1 MAYTPGTFSDSTMG
15 DIIALENQLFATSR
29 ISELNTSIVSGQA
42 ILMNQDPNLQVLGSG
57 NGIGQRC
64 VSAKASAIR
73 ACDLDVEVATTQ
85 SCAVSTGAELGSEVL
100 DMTKSNLVKIQF
112 SVLDRDCHN
121 AHSFAEKTAYASM
134 VAKAKLEVAL
144 SKVLITRISSI
155 ADTPDAD
162 WFDSTPG
169 TVNGDSYDVIQSD
182 FGADLI
188 ADIRAASAITKM
200 NSPLI
205 LTGQNLYND
214 TFLAQFKGVACCDNQ
229 SVLLNNPYQ
238 MYFDLHNVDS
248 TVGARTTFAIDKNA
262 ILFWSAPDHATN
274 TFADGSFVVGSPTP
288 MLSDTYVWL
297 DTLPRLTYMANG
309 TMQPIYIDVRA
320 KRLCEGSGVASV
332 AYGWAYEYIV
342 RGSLTTNLPNCDDR
356 QGVLKFT
363 RVEGA

>member
-1 MAYTPGTFSDSTMG
+1 MGYTPGDFSPSLMG
-15 DIIALENQLFATSR
+15 DVIAKENQLLGTSR
-29 ISELNTSIVSGQA
+29 ISETNTSIVSGQA
-42 ILMNQDPNLQVLGSG
+42 ILMNQDPNLTVLGSG
-57 NGIGQRC
+57 NGIGQKC

-85 SCAVSTGAELGSEVL
+85 SCDVSTGAELGSEVV
-100 DMTKSNLVKIQF
+100 DMTKSNLVKMQF

-121 AHSFAEKTAYASM
+121 AHTFTDKLAYASM
-134 VAKAKLEVAL
+134 VAKAKMEVAL
-144 SKVLITRISSI
+144 SKLLITRINSI
-155 ADTPDAD
+155 ADTPDED

-169 TVNGDSYDVIQSD
+169 VVNGDSYDVVATD
-182 FGADLI
+182 FKADLI

-205 LTGQNLYND
+205 LSGQNLYND
-214 TFLAQFKGVACCDNQ
+214 TFLAQFKGVACCDND

-238 MYFDLHNVDS
+238 LYFDLHNVDS

-262 ILFWSAPDHATN
+262 ILFWSAPDHVTN
-274 TFADGSFVVGSPTP
+274 VFTNGQFAIGVPQL
-288 MLSDTYVWL
+288 MLSDTYIWL

-309 TMQPIYIDVRA
+309 SMQPIYIDVRA
-320 KRLCEGSGVASV
+320 KRLCEGSSV
-332 AYGWAYEYIV
+332 NSVSYGWAFEYIV

-356 QGVLKFT
+356 QGVLKIT